1 MYILITNNNGKHK
14 NSSTLSTFFLEIVRK
29 NYLMQLKELLHTHAK
44 QNDINMQS
52 SDVELST

>member
-29 NYLMQLKELLHTHAK
+29 NYLMQLKELLHTLAK

-52 SDVELST
+52 SDVELSA

>member
-1 MYILITNNNGKHK
+1 MTNNNGKHK

-29 NYLMQLKELLHTHAK
+29 NYLMQLKELLHTLAK